1 MVEANLASKV
11 ISPSSMAHIVLRT
24 GRFKSMVEFYKSL
37 LGAHVVA
44 ETTVMA
50 FLTYD
55 EEHHRIAIRA
65 VPGCGDIVRAS
76 AGLDH
81 IAFTFD
87 SLNDLAA
94 AYLQRKARG
103 ILPVWSVNHGP
114 TTSIYYQD
122 PDGNVIETQV
132 DNFDTVEEATE
143 YMMGPELAEN
153 PFGVDFDPEDL
164 VKRLKSG
171 EPEADIK
178 KRANIGPRGIEDVPL
193 LHLPPPV
200 VKDSYEPIEGLS
212 NATPTMQKFQ
222 ASSVAV

>member
-1 MVEANLASKV
+1 MVEANITGKV
-11 ISPSSMAHIVLRT
+11 LSPSRMAHIVLRT
-24 GRFKSMVEFYKSL
+24 PRYKSMVEFYKSL

-44 ETTVMA
+44 ETAVMA

-55 EEHHRIAIRA
+55 EEHHRIAICA
-65 VPGCGDIVRAS
+65 IPGCGDKVRSS

-87 SLNDLAA
+87 SLNDFAT

-114 TTSIYYQD
+114 TTSMYYQD

-164 VKRLKSG
+164 VRRLKSG
-171 EPEADIK
+171 EPEVDIK
-178 KRANIGPRGIEDVPL
+178 KRPNIGPRSIDDVPL

-212 NATPTMQKFQ
+212 NATPAMQKFQ
-222 ASSVAV
+222 AGSVAV